1 MNMVKNMQRIIDKR
15 NYIIL
20 GIIILLLIF
29 ILIQIFTKKEE
40 YSYSYDY
47 FDHYIVVKIYENK
60 DIFSDVE
67 KIYQKYNDAVN
78 GKNDKLLNKIID
90 YGKDVYEK
98 TDGYVDISKGSLTN
112 NEVTDFT
119 TKIDELS
126 VDMDQDIDVSD
137 IISSYATNEVIS
149 YLKENNIDK
158 YLISDNGDISA
169 GNYYTDGSY
178 KVSIS
183 YEDEILDIA
192 SFENKSMI
200 TRSND
205 NEVKSYMVNP
215 VESKVTKKYDTV
227 VVISDDVNEGTMLA
241 NALYLMDREAGEKLI
256 KKYDAAAL
264 WYVDDKT
271 YTLNFDKYTGD

>member
-1 MNMVKNMQRIIDKR
+1 MQRIIDKR

-60 DIFSDVE
+60 DIFSDIE

>member
-60 DIFSDVE
+60 DIFSDIE